1 MSRASCRP
9 RGRRSAACPTAAEAS
24 RFDGTGSRHA
34 PLLLHKSI
42 QGVMEATM
50 MKGGLLWLIG
60 IPIPIILI
68 LFFLGYLH

>member
-1 MSRASCRP
+1 VSAAGSP
-9 RGRRSAACPTAAEAS
+9 DPDGRRLEPDRAKLRYYSTRVFA
-24 RFDGTGSRHA
+24 
-34 PLLLHKSI
+34 KSI
-42 QGVMEATM
+42 HGGMEATM